1 MNEPMEAKYLPQKEV
16 PDYIGNPLIE
26 ALPPIYL
33 PHEVIKRLTV
43 DPKHNEAER
52 ELEADYRFHCM
63 GRLFRYFQP
72 LDVHLEIEKRIS
84 KAIRQGYLSR
94 NPVTPKYAADL
105 MQGATDIYASNLNI
119 ASSSNTAF
127 GFTIMGMSGVGK
139 TSAIEKTLSL
149 YPQVIQH
156 TQYNNAPLF
165 LTQLVWA
172 KLDCPFDGSLKGL
185 CTSFFTYVDVILG
198 TNYMKKFA
206 VYRMSVDDALPKMAQ
221 ISRTHCLGLLV
232 IDEIQHLNQA
242 YSGGQAKMLNFFVN
256 LVNTVGVPVI
266 LIGTSKA
273 KSVLQSE
280 FRQARRSSGQGAVIW
295 ERMHND
301 ISWEIM
307 LQAMWKNQWTRK
319 RTELTEELRNTLYD
333 ESQGIID
340 IAVKLYTLA
349 QMKVMADRT
358 EVITANDIK
367 EVAAV
372 NLIFVKEMLD
382 ALRSGDVKKL
392 AKYEDI
398 MPINVEGYISAQAA
412 RLSVSMLDFG
422 REETLSLEEQVVL
435 KLLEMG
441 IPSKIA
447 RTSVRK
453 IISKSTVGQPLS
465 TVIKKAFRLALNME
479 GEKEQPDIVEEAND
493 LRNTAGGNSY
503 ENIKNSGNIAED
515 ADEF

>member
-1 MNEPMEAKYLPQKEV
+1 
-16 PDYIGNPLIE
+16 
-26 ALPPIYL
+26 
-33 PHEVIKRLTV
+33 
-43 DPKHNEAER
+43 
-52 ELEADYRFHCM
+52 
-63 GRLFRYFQP
+63 
-72 LDVHLEIEKRIS
+72 
-84 KAIRQGYLSR
+84 
-94 NPVTPKYAADL
+94 
-105 MQGATDIYASNLNI
+105 
-119 ASSSNTAF
+119 
-127 GFTIMGMSGVGK
+127 
-139 TSAIEKTLSL
+139 
-149 YPQVIQH
+149 
-156 TQYNNAPLF
+156 
-165 LTQLVWA
+165 
-172 KLDCPFDGSLKGL
+172 
-185 CTSFFTYVDVILG
+185 
-198 TNYMKKFA
+198 
-206 VYRMSVDDALPKMAQ
+206 
-221 ISRTHCLGLLV
+221 
-232 IDEIQHLNQA
+232 
-242 YSGGQAKMLNFFVN
+242 
-256 LVNTVGVPVI
+256 
-266 LIGTSKA
+266 
-273 KSVLQSE
+273 
-280 FRQARRSSGQGAVIW
+280 
-295 ERMHND
+295 MHND

-372 NLIFVKEMLD
+372 NLIFVKEMLN

-398 MPINVEGYISAQAA
+398 MPINVEEYISAQAA
-412 RLSVSMLDFG
+412 RLSVSMLDFS

-465 TVIKKAFRLALNME
+465 AVIKKAFRLALNME

-503 ENIKNSGNIAED
+503 ENLKNSGNIAED